1 MLNWGGWS
9 EIIIIAV
16 AALILIG
23 PKELPEVMRTCGRW
37 LYRLQKIT
45 GQFRHHFDDL
55 IQEGQ
60 VEEYDRAARKAFN
73 KVADKTERAQVPA
86 IDSPTQAANDYNY
99 DAK

>member
-1 MLNWGGWS
+1 MFNWGGWS

-37 LYRLQKIT
+37 IYRLQKML

-60 VEEYDRAARKAFN
+60 VDEYDRTARKAFN
-73 KVADKTERAQVPA
+73 TVADETDGPEVSA
-86 IDSPTQAANDYNY
+86 IDSQTHTPIVRNY
-99 DAK
+99 DVK